1 MIGKMPSSWPL
12 TARVP
17 VIAGVMIF
25 VVSVAVAHVVMAW
38 FFRQQEQGLERLSAI
53 YLDGLSAT
61 ILPYVASNDREAT
74 LQALDRTLLFH
85 QGIRERRLIVLTP
98 DGDLFAEAALDS
110 ETKQPQLDTDLLQR
124 LADNRGLVL
133 DLAEATGWVHRALE
147 RHGRLIAHVF
157 AQLDVSEL
165 RAQRR
170 QFRLTVILAVLL
182 ASAAAA
188 LLGSSVIR
196 RVVAP
201 LHLITERL
209 KRAQAGSIEPLP
221 EAEVATSSTEL
232 RELVGGFNAL
242 AAALEEREA
251 LAHRLAERERNAVL
265 GRLAAAIA
273 HEVRNPLAGMLGAVD
288 TIRKFGADEEIRRR
302 SVSLLERGLDS
313 IGDVVGATLA
323 TYRMPFSQRRLSAQD
338 FDDLR
343 VLAELEARRRQL
355 ALLWSSAVDRELAI
369 PATELR
375 QIVLNL
381 LLNACAATPPHGTIA
396 FSATLDDDHALR
408 LVVEDEGP
416 GMPDTVAGALLG
428 DERQSA
434 ADGDASRAGI
444 GILVVRGLI
453 RELDGRVSIEPRAGG
468 GTRVVLR
475 VPAADTEVAHAAE

>member
-25 VVSVAVAHVVMAW
+25 VVSVVIAHLLLAW
-38 FFRQQEQGLERLSAI
+38 FFRQQEQALERLSAI

-61 ILPYVASNDREAT
+61 ILPYVAGNDREAT
-74 LQALDRTLLFH
+74 RRALDRTLLFH

-98 DGDLFAEAALDS
+98 DGDLFAEAALDGQ
-110 ETKQPQLDTDLLQR
+110 TDQPQLDENLLRR

-133 DLAEATGWVHRALE
+133 DFSQATGWVHRALN

-170 QFRLTVILAVLL
+170 QLRATLILAVILV
-182 ASAAAA
+182 SAAAA
-188 LLGSSVIR
+188 FVGSSVIR
-196 RVVAP
+196 RIVAP

-209 KRAQAGSIEPLP
+209 KRAQGGRIEPLP
-221 EAEVATSSTEL
+221 AAELEGASTEL

-251 LAHRLAERERNAVL
+251 LAQRLAERERNAVL

-288 TIRKFGADEEIRRR
+288 TIRKFGADEGTRRHA
-302 SVSLLERGLDS
+302 VNLLERGLDS

-323 TYRMPFSQRRLSAQD
+323 TYRMPLAQRRLSPQD

-355 ALLWSSAVDRELAI
+355 SLLWHSAVERELDV

-375 QIVLNL
+375 QVALNL
-381 LLNACAATPPHGTIA
+381 LLNACAATPPDGAVA
-396 FSATLDDDHALR
+396 FSAAVDGHVLR
-408 LVVEDEGP
+408 LAVEDGGP
-416 GMPDTVAGALLG
+416 GMPDAVAGALLG
-428 DERQSA
+428 HAQPDEADA
-434 ADGDASRAGI
+434 APAGI
-444 GILVVRGLI
+444 GILVVRTLL
-453 RELDGRVSIEPRAGG
+453 RELDGRVSIEKRAEG

-475 VPAADTEVAHAAE
+475 VPLPETEIAHAAE

>member
-1 MIGKMPSSWPL
+1 MIGRMPSSWPL
-12 TARVP
+12 AARVP

-38 FFRQQEQGLERLSAI
+38 FFQQQEQGLERLSAI

-61 ILPYVASNDREAT
+61 ILPYVGSNDREAT
-74 LQALDRTLLFH
+74 RQALDRSLLFH

-98 DGDLFAEAALDS
+98 GGDLFAEAALNEESDRS
-110 ETKQPQLDTDLLQR
+110 QVDQNLLRR

-133 DLAEATGWVHRALE
+133 DFSNATGWVHRALT

-157 AQLDVSEL
+157 AQIDVSEL
-165 RAQRR
+165 RAQRLR
-170 QFRLTVILAVLL
+170 FRATVVLAVLL
-182 ASAAAA
+182 VSAAAA

-196 RVVAP
+196 RIVAP

-209 KRAQAGSIEPLP
+209 KRAQTGSIEPVP
-221 EAEVATSSTEL
+221 EAELETASTEL
-232 RELVGGFNAL
+232 RDLVGGFNAL
-242 AAALEEREA
+242 AAALKEREA
-251 LAHRLAERERNAVL
+251 LAHQLAERERNAVL
-265 GRLAAAIA
+265 GRLAAAVA

-302 SVSLLERGLDS
+302 AVSLLERGLDS
-313 IGDVVGATLA
+313 IRDVVGATLA
-323 TYRMPFSQRRLSAQD
+323 TYRMPFQQRRLLPQD

-355 ALLWSSAVDRELAI
+355 SLSWRSSVDRELAI

-375 QIVLNL
+375 QVVLNL
-381 LLNACAATPPHGTIA
+381 LLNACAATPPRGAIA
-396 FSATLDDDHALR
+396 FSAALDNHALLR

-416 GMPDTVAGALLG
+416 GMPDPVADALLCGERPAAG
-428 DERQSA
+428 DP
-434 ADGDASRAGI
+434 GRAGI
-444 GILVVRGLI
+444 GIPVVRALI
-453 RELDGRVSIEPRAGG
+453 RELGGRISIEPRPEG

-475 VPAADTEVAHAAE
+475 VPVPEAEFAHAAE